1 MARKVGR
8 QVMKAK
14 WMILTVLCVIFRVS
28 LVFAQKEFQVEQHQD
43 TKSNGN
49 QGKQSEQ
56 TALRKH
62 IVAKDGAEMVLIPA
76 GEFEMGSN
84 NLHRR
89 VVGQKLEILLL
100 QNPYQLSPGNALEVQ
115 VLFDGKPLD
124 DHLVTALNGD
134 VKRRIFGKQRQTG
147 ATGPLYNQG
156 KQSEQTALRKHIVA
170 KDGAEMVLIPAGEF
184 EMGSNNLHRR
194 VVGQKLEILLLQNPY
209 QLSPG
214 NALEVQVLFDGKPLD
229 DHLVT
234 ALNGDVKRR
243 IFGKQR
249 QTGATGPLYYK
260 ECEIIYGQVLISLK
274 TDVLV
279 TSVQGKW

>member
-147 ATGPLYNQG
+147 ATGPLY
-156 KQSEQTALRKHIVA
+156 
-170 KDGAEMVLIPAGEF
+170 
-184 EMGSNNLHRR
+184 
-194 VVGQKLEILLLQNPY
+194 
-209 QLSPG
+209 
-214 NALEVQVLFDGKPLD
+214 
-229 DHLVT
+229 
-234 ALNGDVKRR
+234 
-243 IFGKQR
+243 
-249 QTGATGPLYYK
+249 YK
-260 ECEIIYGQVLISLK
+260 ECEIIYGQVLICKEVLTKPVRIVQQVAHPELALEIALERPPGCCQLSL
-274 TDVLV
+274 
-279 TSVQGKW
+279 